1 MKSNRR
7 VINKQRGKASG
18 IYSELESFEKE
29 NYSAKYGD
37 AMLEPL

>member
-7 VINKQRGKASG
+7 VINKQRAKASG

-29 NYSAKYGD
+29 NYSVKYGD